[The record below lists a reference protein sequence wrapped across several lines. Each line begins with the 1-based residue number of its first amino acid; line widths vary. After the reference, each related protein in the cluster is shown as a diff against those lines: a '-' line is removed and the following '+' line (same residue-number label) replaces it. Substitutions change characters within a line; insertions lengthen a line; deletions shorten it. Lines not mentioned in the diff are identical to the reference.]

1 MEKFENGIF
10 EYSDT
15 KKVPSLVEI
24 ENAYRRARVNGA
36 EKFAVII
43 NGEYFGYNPQKRG
56 IYKLNDGEYQ
66 ILNAVAPAQGE
77 QAAAEVEIS
86 PESWEAAKR
95 AWIIGVD
102 EKAEQ
107 EHFVAPENPHVL
119 ELLGELE
126 TAIRVLVDENKE
138 KYNEITELKN
148 KLEALDDT
156 CNRYKELSDRVREIG
171 EMLK

>member
-10 EYSDT
+10 EYSDA

-36 EKFAVII
+36 DKFAVVI
-43 NGEYFGYNPQKRG
+43 NDEYFGYNPQKRG

-66 ILNAVAPAQGE
+66 SLNAVAPAQGE
-77 QAAAEVEIS
+77 QAAAEVETS
-86 PESWEAAKR
+86 PVNENAPTR
-95 AWIIGVD
+95 DWIIGVD

-107 EHFVAPENPHVL
+107 EHFVAPENPHAL

-126 TAIRVLVDENKE
+126 TAIRELVSENKE
-138 KYNEITELKN
+138 RDREIAELKN
-148 KLEALDDT
+148 RLATLDDT
-156 CNRYKELSDRVREIG
+156 CDRYKELADRVREIG